1 MDKNFPDEIFYKVL
15 SVLLFNIASQ
25 VAVLAI
31 FHYDVNLSVD
41 DEGVEISYDEMTVKL
56 SEEFCFYKGFNS
68 VILLH
73 FIGVHYFHNVTLVG
87 KHTSNLFTLAA
98 RHVYAVV
105 TPNIQL
111 TP

>member
-31 FHYDVNLSVD
+31 FHYDVNLGVD

-56 SEEFCFYKGFNS
+56 SE
-68 VILLH
+68 
-73 FIGVHYFHNVTLVG
+73 
-87 KHTSNLFTLAA
+87 
-98 RHVYAVV
+98 
-105 TPNIQL
+105 
-111 TP
+111 

>member
-56 SEEFCFYKGFNS
+56 SE
-68 VILLH
+68 
-73 FIGVHYFHNVTLVG
+73 
-87 KHTSNLFTLAA
+87 
-98 RHVYAVV
+98 
-105 TPNIQL
+105 
-111 TP
+111 